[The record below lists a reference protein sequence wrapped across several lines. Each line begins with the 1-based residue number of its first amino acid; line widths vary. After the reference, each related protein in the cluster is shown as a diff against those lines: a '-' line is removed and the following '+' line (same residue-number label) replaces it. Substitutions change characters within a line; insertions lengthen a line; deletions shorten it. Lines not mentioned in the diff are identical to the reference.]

1 MASVM
6 LCCQTYNYLPSCRAA
21 PPRNQHRITL
31 LGDGYWV
38 RFYIQLDTKQ
48 VISEMLFLANL
59 LTSTEKTKS
68 KPGEQPQKYT
78 INLG

>member
-1 MASVM
+1 V
-6 LCCQTYNYLPSCRAA
+6 A
-21 PPRNQHRITL
+21 PPRNQYRITL
-31 LGDGYWV
+31 LGDGYWL